1 MRIVRAVAQL
11 TKRIQNMCFD
21 IYHSL
26 LCGMS
31 VYLIDRRVFK
41 RYVLYAVM
49 LASGSHILHYG
60 SSQAVID
67 KDNYLGIGK
76 RLLKSVQEIADRRQH
91 EKEAIVRP
99 IRKLKLTLGCLT
111 PAIVC
116 SAKDEKCIYLI
127 FLKKALLE

>member
-1 MRIVRAVAQL
+1 MRIVHAVAQL

-67 KDNYLGIGK
+67 KDDYLGIGK
-76 RLLKSVQEIADRRQH
+76 RLLKSIKKIADRGQNK
-91 EKEAIVRP
+91 EEAIPRP
-99 IRKLKLTLGCLT
+99 IRKLKLTLGSLT
-111 PAIVC
+111 PAIVS

-127 FLKKALLE
+127 LLKKALIE